1 MNNRSNQNTGYPFD
15 PPRERGTLR
24 SFGLAIVMHCLLLLF
39 FLHGIQWQNS
49 APVGAQAEL
58 WTAEELNQPVVQPT
72 PQPPAP
78 VVPKVVTPPP
88 PDDAD
93 IALQEAKKRQQQAQ
107 EQALL
112 AEQER
117 QKQLQ
122 LQQQADA
129 RLQQER
135 ATQAKLAQQKAD
147 AQKLAQQKADEL
159 KQQQLKDQQLKDQQA
174 KDQQLKDQQAKQQQQ
189 QAQAAQQKAE
199 EQKEQKA
206 KQAADAK
213 AKAQADKARAA
224 NLARLQGSAAGQTDG
239 ANGLGSTGTGTGSG
253 GTGAGYSDKVRRKVQ
268 PNIVFVPSSIDGNP
282 AAVVA
287 LHCAPDGDVL
297 EAHITTSSG
306 NAAWDDA
313 VLRAVQKSGQ
323 MPRDTDGKTPSNFT
337 ITFRPKG

>member
-15 PPRERGTLR
+15 PPRERGTWR
-24 SFGLAIVMHCLLLLF
+24 SLGLAVVMHCLLLLF
-39 FLHGIQWQNS
+39 LLHGIQWQNS

-58 WTAEELNQPVVQPT
+58 WTAEELNQPVTPPT

-122 LQQQADA
+122 LQQEADA

-135 ATQAKLAQQKAD
+135 AAQAKLAQQKAD
-147 AQKLAQQKADEL
+147 AQKLAQQKADDL
-159 KQQQLKDQQLKDQQA
+159 KQQQLKDQQLQ
-174 KDQQLKDQQAKQQQQ
+174 DQQAKQQQQ

-206 KQAADAK
+206 KQAAELK

-224 NLARLQGSAAGQTDG
+224 NLARLQGSATGETTG

-253 GTGAGYSDKVRRKVQ
+253 GTGAGYADKVRRLVL
-268 PNIVFVPSSIDGNP
+268 PNIVLTSSIDGSP
-282 AAVVA
+282 TAVVA

-297 EAHITTSSG
+297 EAHISQSSG
-306 NAAWDDA
+306 NAIWDDA
-313 VLRAVQKSGQ
+313 VLRAVQKSGR
-323 MPRDTDGKTPSNFT
+323 MPRDTNGSTPANFT
-337 ITFRPKG
+337 ITFRPKS

>member
-15 PPRERGTLR
+15 PPRERGTWR
-24 SFGLAIVMHCLLLLF
+24 SLGLAVVMHCLLLLF
-39 FLHGIQWQNS
+39 LLHGIQWQNS

-58 WTAEELNQPVVQPT
+58 WTAEELNQPVTPPT

-122 LQQQADA
+122 LQQDADA

-135 ATQAKLAQQKAD
+135 AAQAKLAQQKAD
-147 AQKLAQQKADEL
+147 AQKLAQQKADDL

-174 KDQQLKDQQAKQQQQ
+174 KDQQQKDQQAKQQQQ

-199 EQKEQKA
+199 AQKEAKA
-206 KQAADAK
+206 QQAADAK
-213 AKAQADKARAA
+213 AKAAADKARAA
-224 NLARLQGSAAGQTDG
+224 NLARLQGSASGQTDG
-239 ANGLGSTGTGTGSG
+239 ANGLGSTGT
-253 GTGAGYSDKVRRKVQ
+253 KVQ
-268 PNIVFVPSSIDGNP
+268 PNIVFVTSSIDGNP
-282 AAVVA
+282 AAVVS

-297 EAHITTSSG
+297 EAHISTSSG